1 MNTIGGLEMTVYH
14 IEFSDRE
21 TIVDKMKVMADE
33 RGISVEQLIKRFI
46 CDGMRPAPS
55 NKPIIPGDT
64 LDDLFVKNGVLKPI
78 SPDQSNDE
86 PPAYINNAK

>member
-1 MNTIGGLEMTVYH
+1 MTVYH

-46 CDGMRPAPS
+46 CDGMRRPAHDD
-55 NKPIIPGDT
+55 KPIILGKHLT
-64 LDDLFVKNGVLKPI
+64 I
-78 SPDQSNDE
+78 SLLRMV
-86 PPAYINNAK
+86 Y

>member
-1 MNTIGGLEMTVYH
+1 MPIYH

-21 TIVDKMKVMADE
+21 TIVDKMEVMADE

-55 NKPIIPGDT
+55 NKSIIPGDT

-78 SPDQSNDE
+78 SSDQSNDE
-86 PPAYINNAK
+86 PPAYIHNAK

>member
-1 MNTIGGLEMTVYH
+1 MNTIGDLEIAVYH

-55 NKPIIPGDT
+55 NKPIIPGQT
-64 LDDLFVKNGVLKPI
+64 LDDFCVKNDVLKAI
-78 SPDQSNDE
+78 AHD
-86 PPAYINNAK
+86 

>member
-1 MNTIGGLEMTVYH
+1 MLGAANNFGNFNMPIYH

-46 CDGMRPAPS
+46 CDGMGQLIAASPEYLRRHL
-55 NKPIIPGDT
+55 T
-64 LDDLFVKNGVLKPI
+64 I
-78 SPDQSNDE
+78 SLLRMVH
-86 PPAYINNAK
+86 

>member
-1 MNTIGGLEMTVYH
+1 MTVYH